1 MSLTADS
8 PAAWKLLYANA
19 WRLRAPQPAMT
30 HTTRR
35 LAALL
40 LWAAFAGFAQADT
53 GATLYMQFGGT
64 ITGWNPV
71 DDDTDPDNGP
81 YYPGPEVNGLG
92 GYAVNLQWP
101 GHNVNGY
108 GEQQYGVPLH
118 EPGYGIVADAAVIG
132 GYSAAS
138 LSFPSTATGSARSFG
153 TAVSTWTLLPGVTLT
168 IEGNLAGSAFFEDE
182 NTRGAY
188 SLTLTTWESETF
200 ETLYALNGTW
210 DTVGHG
216 DFGDEFAYS
225 FTNSTDLPIR
235 RTFSIASSL
244 SLDADYVPPAVT
256 PVPEPQT
263 YALMLAGLAMLGL
276 LGRRRRRARPDASC

>member
-168 IEGNLAGSAFFEDE
+168 IEGNLAGSARSPLRGVRPHG
-182 NTRGAY
+182 TRPRGAHH
-188 SLTLTTWESETF
+188 LRELGAATMLRP
-200 ETLYALNGTW
+200 A
-210 DTVGHG
+210 
-216 DFGDEFAYS
+216 
-225 FTNSTDLPIR
+225 R
-235 RTFSIASSL
+235 RW
-244 SLDADYVPPAVT
+244 
-256 PVPEPQT
+256 
-263 YALMLAGLAMLGL
+263 
-276 LGRRRRRARPDASC
+276 RRRDLRGSPRRRP